1 MRIFIIILSLIA
13 LFALIIVAVIH
24 YISVIGNKLK
34 EIDLLTSEL
43 DEKQEAEN

>member
-1 MRIFIIILSLIA
+1 MSLFTIIVLAVVFLV
-13 LFALIIVAVIH
+13 LVFVAVIH